1 MQEPAEPLDVRA
13 LLHRVADEAG
23 DWFDALGERPVG
35 PAEMTIT
42 GTLQDAPVGV
52 EEVLAD
58 LVRETSPGLTAM
70 GSPRFFGFVIGGAHP
85 AGVAADWLVSAWD
98 QNAGLA
104 GPAPAVTAVEA
115 VAGAWLLE
123 LLGLPADASF
133 AFVTGCQMAHVT
145 ALGAARHHVLAT
157 AGHDVER
164 DGLAGAPAIR
174 VLTGE
179 ERHVTIDR
187 ALRFLGIGAAAVEP
201 VAVDERGAM
210 RADALRRALSAD
222 AGRPTIVAAQIGN
235 VNTGAVDPMP
245 EVCAAAHEA
254 GAWVHVDGAF
264 GLWAAAS
271 PSRREIVRGAEQADS
286 WATDAHKWLNVPY
299 DCGLAVVRET
309 EAHRAAMAVTAAYLV
324 QDPDGPREP
333 MDWTPEFSRR
343 ARGIAVYATLRA
355 LGRDGVAELV
365 DRLCACAERF
375 AAQLARSGFE
385 VLAQDLNQ
393 VLVALETDAA
403 TDAALAAVQAEG
415 TCYPSATTWRG
426 RRCIRIS
433 VCNWQTTFADVDRS
447 AAALAAV
454 AGVVPEP
461 DHAPLA
467 LEAERAQ
474 RGGAERE
481 ARGGVRR

>member
-1 MQEPAEPLDVRA
+1 
-13 LLHRVADEAG
+13 
-23 DWFDALGERPVG
+23 
-35 PAEMTIT
+35 
-42 GTLQDAPVGV
+42 
-52 EEVLAD
+52 
-58 LVRETSPGLTAM
+58 
-70 GSPRFFGFVIGGAHP
+70 VIGGAHP

-104 GPAPAVTAVEA
+104 GPTPAVTAVEA

-145 ALGAARHHVLAT
+145 ALAAARHHVLAT
-157 AGHDVER
+157 TGHDVER
-164 DGLAGAPAIR
+164 EGLAGAPAIR

-187 ALRFLGIGAAAVEP
+187 ALRFLGIGAAAVQP

-210 RADALRRALSAD
+210 RADALRRALAAG

-245 EVCAAAHEA
+245 DVCAAAHEA

-271 PSRREIVRGAEQADS
+271 PSRRELVRGVEHADS

-309 EAHRAAMAVTAAYLV
+309 DAHRAAMAVTAAYLV

-343 ARGIAVYATLRA
+343 ARGVAVYATLRA
-355 LGRDGVAELV
+355 LGRSGVAELV
-365 DRLCACAERF
+365 DRLCDCAERF
-375 AAQLARSGFE
+375 AARLAASDGFD
-385 VLAQDLNQ
+385 VIAQGLNQ
-393 VLVALETDAA
+393 VLVRVGDDDDHTLA
-403 TDAALAAVQAEG
+403 TLAAVQADG
-415 TCYPSATTWRG
+415 TCWPSATTWRG
-426 RRCIRIS
+426 RRCIRLS
-433 VCNWQTTFADVDRS
+433 VSSWQTTAEDVDRS
-447 AAALAAV
+447 VEALVRAAAATGERGRRRSTLA
-454 AGVVPEP
+454 P
-461 DHAPLA
+461 
-467 LEAERAQ
+467 
-474 RGGAERE
+474 
-481 ARGGVRR
+481 